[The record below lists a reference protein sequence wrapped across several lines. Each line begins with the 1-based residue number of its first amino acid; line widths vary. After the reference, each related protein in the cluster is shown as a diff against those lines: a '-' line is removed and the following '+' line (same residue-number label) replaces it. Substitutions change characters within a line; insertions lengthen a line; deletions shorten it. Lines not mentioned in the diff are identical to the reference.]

1 MLPRME
7 PESATFSGV
16 KPLSAI
22 GPMAVMSISLLKKAP
37 TTWLIWF
44 TFSSSVMSARSSF
57 NFCSV
62 IFLLHTSF
70 LLYLLLQKPLKCQK
84 NIVFPFFLNL
94 ILKFYHI

>member
-1 MLPRME
+1 ME

-22 GPMAVMSISLLKKAP
+22 GPIAVMSISLLKKAP

-62 IFLLHTSF
+62 IFSPP
-70 LLYLLLQKPLKCQK
+70 YL
-84 NIVFPFFLNL
+84 VFAVSASSETPKMSEKYRFSVFF
-94 ILKFYHI
+94 